1 MVKVSM
7 DVFVRKFQ
15 PERYKLWKAGK
26 DIAPI
31 DHSKP
36 TPEAAEF
43 LTDGKTEKETG
54 ELSDSSKAETQEKRG
69 EAEAGE
75 EQKANTDGGEEDK
88 TEMLK
93 RETDGA
99 KMKAEAEK
107 GGLEVEEKK
116 PVSDEEPSGTS
127 EPINRCVKRKYMA
140 VFTTSISDAEG
151 LFFSGYVNVFVQHH
165 SCIVWIVTAE
175 GVVMYGIQQSDIQ
188 YNMTS
193 DRKSV
198 V

>member
-1 MVKVSM
+1 MVKISM

-26 DIAPI
+26 DNVPI

-43 LTDGKTEKETG
+43 LTDGKTENETE
-54 ELSDSSKAETQEKRG
+54 ELSDSSRAETQEKGG

-75 EQKANTDGGEEDK
+75 EQRANTDDREEDK
-88 TEMLK
+88 TEMMK

-99 KMKAEAEK
+99 KEK

-116 PVSDEEPSGTS
+116 PVSDEEPSSTS
-127 EPINRCVKRKYMA
+127 EQINRCVKRKYVA
-140 VFTTSISDAEG
+140 
-151 LFFSGYVNVFVQHH
+151 FSQNHLR
-165 SCIVWIVTAE
+165 C
-175 GVVMYGIQQSDIQ
+175 
-188 YNMTS
+188 
-193 DRKSV
+193 
-198 V
+198 

>member
-1 MVKVSM
+1 MVKISM
-7 DVFVRKFQ
+7 DVFVHKFQ

-26 DIAPI
+26 DNVPI

-43 LTDGKTEKETG
+43 LIDGKTENETG
-54 ELSDSSKAETQEKRG
+54 ELSDSSKAETQEKGG

-75 EQKANTDGGEEDK
+75 EQKANMDGGEEDK

-99 KMKAEAEK
+99 KEKEEAEK

-116 PVSDEEPSGTS
+116 PVSDEEPSSTS
-127 EPINRCVKRKYMA
+127 EQINRCVKRKYVA
-140 VFTTSISDAEG
+140 IFAISISDADG
-151 LFFSGYVNVFVQHH
+151 SLLCF
-165 SCIVWIVTAE
+165 
-175 GVVMYGIQQSDIQ
+175 
-188 YNMTS
+188 
-193 DRKSV
+193 
-198 V
+198 

>member
-1 MVKVSM
+1 MVKISM

-26 DIAPI
+26 DSAPI
-31 DHSKP
+31 DHSKL

-43 LTDGKTEKETG
+43 LTDGKSEKETG

-99 KMKAEAEK
+99 KEKEEAEK
-107 GGLEVEEKK
+107 GGPEVEEKK
-116 PVSDEEPSGTS
+116 PVSDEEPSSTS
-127 EPINRCVKRKYMA
+127 EQINRCVR
-140 VFTTSISDAEG
+140 
-151 LFFSGYVNVFVQHH
+151 
-165 SCIVWIVTAE
+165 
-175 GVVMYGIQQSDIQ
+175 
-188 YNMTS
+188 
-193 DRKSV
+193 RKSPSQMPMGV
-198 V
+198 CFASSLWFIC